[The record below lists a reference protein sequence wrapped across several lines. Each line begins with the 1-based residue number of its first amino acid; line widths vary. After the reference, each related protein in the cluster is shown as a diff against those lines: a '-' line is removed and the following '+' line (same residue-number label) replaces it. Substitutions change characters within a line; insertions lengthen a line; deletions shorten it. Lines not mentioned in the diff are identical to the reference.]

1 MTATEKEKKDEHNE
15 DERIEVLLFD
25 LDGTLYDNACGYADA
40 ITTSMRFCTTP
51 VSIPRNYTH
60 NCRNYGKSNE
70 NDNEKLVEGPRES
83 RCAQYYY

>member
-60 NCRNYGKSNE
+60 NCWNYGKSNE